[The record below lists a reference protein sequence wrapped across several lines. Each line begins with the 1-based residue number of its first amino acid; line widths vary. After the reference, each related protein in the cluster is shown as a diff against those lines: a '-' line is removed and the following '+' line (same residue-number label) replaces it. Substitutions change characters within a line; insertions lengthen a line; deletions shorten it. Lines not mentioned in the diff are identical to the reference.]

1 MMKRFFCVG
10 NYGHKRA
17 EGTVAMRKE
26 FFCVGNYG
34 HKRAEGTVAMRKKFF
49 CVGNYGHNSSNE
61 EKVILCRQLRSH
73 EG

>member
-1 MMKRFFCVG
+1 MRKTFFFVG

-17 EGTVAMRKE
+17 EGTVAMGKE

-34 HKRAEGTVAMRKKFF
+34 HKRAEGKRVL
-49 CVGNYGHNSSNE
+49 
-61 EKVILCRQLRSH
+61 LCRQLRSQ